1 MASVK
6 VRAIVLKSSNVRDK
20 DALVCLYSLELGK
33 IFVSMKG
40 VRGEKAK
47 LKFAKEI
54 FCFGEYILEQTKSNF
69 IVTGVD
75 IIDNFYDLSKD
86 IDKYYEGCT
95 ILDIV
100 DKVETQ
106 SNPPL
111 FVEIIKALKALC
123 YDNVK
128 KYYCI
133 SKFLSSI
140 FTGMGYKFLSDR
152 CSSCGSILGKKYFN
166 LDIGEIVCPGCK
178 TYLCVPVSDL
188 CFSSLKILDMTD
200 YDNLK
205 NIKLKEE
212 GITQA
217 FNLLCKNF
225 QWRTGYQIL
234 NTK

>member
-86 IDKYYEGCT
+86 IDKYYE
-95 ILDIV
+95 
-100 DKVETQ
+100 
-106 SNPPL
+106 
-111 FVEIIKALKALC
+111 
-123 YDNVK
+123 
-128 KYYCI
+128 
-133 SKFLSSI
+133 
-140 FTGMGYKFLSDR
+140 
-152 CSSCGSILGKKYFN
+152 
-166 LDIGEIVCPGCK
+166 
-178 TYLCVPVSDL
+178 
-188 CFSSLKILDMTD
+188 
-200 YDNLK
+200 
-205 NIKLKEE
+205 
-212 GITQA
+212 
-217 FNLLCKNF
+217 
-225 QWRTGYQIL
+225 
-234 NTK
+234 